1 MLNIQKAEYIDDYK
15 IHLLF
20 NNGRTGTANLEQTIF
35 DDNRVI
41 FQKLRNKQNFREF
54 KLAHSTVVWLNE
66 LDLAPEYLFYLAFM
80 KDNEFQEQ
88 FRQWGY
94 IS

>member
-1 MLNIQKAEYIDDYK
+1 MLSIQKAEYIDDYK

-35 DDNRVI
+35 DDNRAV
-41 FQKLRNKQNFREF
+41 FQTLRNKQSFREF